1 MIVFDVHYWCSP
13 NSDIWKL
20 LLKLQNLLNLL
31 VCTGVHSTGI
41 IAPSSRLTDETETCS
56 YALYA
61 AKFKLYFMNAS
72 IWDIY
77 MLEHVHIF
85 WLLII
90 LSFQFVFFS
99 SYFCYQKWKSLHWY
113 GRSSGTA
120 DTHVFFLIPLC
131 QQISNVV
138 WNLQT

>member
-13 NSDIWKL
+13 SSDIWKL
-20 LLKLQNLLNLL
+20 LLKLQNLLKLL
-31 VCTGVHSTGI
+31 VYTGVHSTGI

-56 YALYA
+56 CALYA

-90 LSFQFVFFS
+90 LSFQFVFSVAIFVIRNEKV
-99 SYFCYQKWKSLHWY
+99 CTDM
-113 GRSSGTA
+113 GGA
-120 DTHVFFLIPLC
+120 VE
-131 QQISNVV
+131 QQIHMFFFNTTLSANFV